1 MKRIA
6 LALFLLATAAFADGP
21 EYRAY
26 WVETFN
32 TRLSTRAD
40 IDTVINTAVAS
51 NANALFAQ
59 VRRRG
64 DSWYLDSREPLTEVA
79 GVGEPDASGR
89 WTFDP
94 LRYLLDQAHARG
106 IEVHAFVIVTAVYR
120 DDPATRLPV
129 DPNHVFLQ
137 HIWDR
142 AAGAPYS
149 GARQWATRTRT
160 NEYRFGTEWI
170 IDLGHP
176 DAAAYTADVLTHLV
190 ARYDVDGIHLDRIR
204 YPETADAGYNET
216 NVARFNARHARSG
229 VPAAGDPEWS
239 AWRREQ
245 VTSFVRRLYVS
256 VKAIRPQVRV
266 SAALITFGAG
276 PSANGGFE
284 RTESYTRVF
293 QDWQAWAVEGIL
305 DLIVPMV
312 YKREHVS
319 AQSVQFDDWTRF
331 SIEVAHASNRLVA
344 IGLGAYLNTIDGT
357 LIQARRAR
365 EGGADGVVFYS
376 MATTSESQSNADFVA
391 AVSALGSVP
400 TPALVHTTG
409 HLRGV
414 TRPDA
419 IVELEPGGRIAR
431 ADGTGYFAFVHLAP
445 GRYRARVDGQ
455 TSCAMLV
462 EANEVTTVDVTAP
475 CGVKRRSTR

>member
-6 LALFLLATAAFADGP
+6 LALLFLATAAFADGP

-40 IDTVINTAVAS
+40 IDAVINSAVAS

-64 DSWYLDSREPLTEVA
+64 DSWYLDSREPVTEVA
-79 GVGEPDASGR
+79 GVGEPDPTGK

-94 LRYLLDQAHARG
+94 LRYLIDQAHARS
-106 IEVHAFVIVTAVYR
+106 IEVHAFTIVTAVYR
-120 DDPATRLPV
+120 DDPATRLPA

-142 AAGAPYS
+142 SANAPYA

-160 NEYRFGTEWI
+160 NEYRFGVEWI

-190 ARYDVDGIHLDRIR
+190 SRYDVDGIHLDRIR

-216 NVARFNARHARSG
+216 NVARFNTRHGRSG
-229 VPAAGDPEWS
+229 VPSATDPLWS
-239 AWRREQ
+239 DWRREQ

-256 VKAIRPQVRV
+256 VKAVRPRVRV

-276 PSANGGFE
+276 PEASGGFD
-284 RTESYTRVF
+284 RTEPYTRVF

-312 YKREHVS
+312 YKRDHVA
-319 AQSVQFDDWTRF
+319 AQSAQFDDWTRF
-331 SIEVAHASNRLVA
+331 SIATAHASNRLVA
-344 IGLGAYLNTIDGT
+344 IGLGAYLNTINGT
-357 LIQARRAR
+357 MAQANRAR

-376 MATTSESQSNADFVA
+376 LATTSESQANADFFA
-391 AVSALGSVP
+391 AVSSLGSVP
-400 TPALVHTTG
+400 TPALVQVTG

-414 TRPDA
+414 THPDA
-419 IVELEPGGRIAR
+419 IVSIEPDGRTVR
-431 ADGTGYFAFVHLAP
+431 ADGTGFFAFVHLAP
-445 GRYRARVDGQ
+445 GRYRVRVDGQ

-475 CGVKRRSTR
+475 CAVKRRAM